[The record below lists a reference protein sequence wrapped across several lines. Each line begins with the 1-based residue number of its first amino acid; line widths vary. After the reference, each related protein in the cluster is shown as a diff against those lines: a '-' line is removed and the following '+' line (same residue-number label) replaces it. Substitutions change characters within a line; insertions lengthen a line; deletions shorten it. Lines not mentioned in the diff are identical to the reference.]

1 MTMPG
6 TFIESHRYPQR
17 ALLQD
22 LVLPDERPCRRWS
35 GRTTVAVRHVSS
47 RFWMPKD
54 FLYRLSTPCLLR
66 RLRADPTMS
75 PKGGY

>member
-6 TFIESHRYPQR
+6 TVLESHRYPQH

-22 LVLPDERPCRRWS
+22 LVLPDGTTLRGWS

-66 RLRADPTMS
+66 GLRADPTMS